1 MTDAAPVPYEPL
13 PEARLRVGDAERFEA
28 ATALGEHFATGR
40 LDQAEYDARVQAA
53 YAGRTRAD
61 LQALF
66 TDLPEPAPFRPAA
79 RAGWEAG
86 RAARDRTPPRRP
98 AAGRAAAAAGGA
110 DRAHRAAA
118 LPGLPVLPAAVVRLG
133 PARLALTPARVPSG
147 RIGSPYPVRMP
158 AGRRPGEAGRAG
170 VGAGPGGGGR
180 RGSRTTSAWAHR
192 VAGRPKCGNSAY
204 PKVVISA
211 MVPSSI
217 RSTSSLNARNASS
230 PGRRR

>member
-86 RAARDRTPPRRP
+86 RAARDRPRR
-98 AAGRAAAAAGGA
+98 GGPPPVVPLLLLVVLIGLTVLL
-110 DRAHRAAA
+110 RFPVFLFF
-118 LPGLPVLPAAVVRLG
+118 LPLWFGW
-133 PARLALTPARVPSG
+133 
-147 RIGSPYPVRMP
+147 
-158 AGRRPGEAGRAG
+158 GRR
-170 VGAGPGGGGR
+170 
-180 RGSRTTSAWAHR
+180 AWR
-192 VAGRPKCGNSAY
+192 
-204 PKVVISA
+204 
-211 MVPSSI
+211 
-217 RSTSSLNARNASS
+217 
-230 PGRRR
+230 